1 MHEIGHTM
9 GLTHANE
16 NGEPYADSSG
26 YMAAGYKDTDWPRKC
41 FNGHK
46 VRMEQCAVL
55 FVLWWCIRTNNLA
68 SISIEG
74 LLIRCLVPTAIAKI
88 LLSFCRFTNHE
99 THRRPFLSSLRTRSR
114 TGFLDGT
121 KIAT

>member
-16 NGEPYADSSG
+16 NGEPYADFSG

-46 VRMEQCAVL
+46 VRIPQCAVL
-55 FVLWWCIRTNNLA
+55 FVHWLFCL
-68 SISIEG
+68 SIGGVFVGVILHLSFDG
-74 LLIRCLVPTAIAKI
+74 LLFHSDNESTD
-88 LLSFCRFTNHE
+88 FF
-99 THRRPFLSSLRTRSR
+99 FL
-114 TGFLDGT
+114 FP
-121 KIAT
+121 I